1 MSLSSIQA
9 LKRKNMQLFNFNI
22 KEKKTSVITK
32 IERGTPNEIINQ
44 VTGTVASKFQ
54 DKNAVFA

>member
-32 IERGTPNEIINQ
+32 IERGTPNEKPLIKTPGSPRGNLR
-44 VTGTVASKFQ
+44 
-54 DKNAVFA
+54 